1 MKHLHIAIYGPQCAT
16 CNLLF
21 RRAVEVLE
29 AMKVPYDIEKVED
42 PDVILAQGYLITPVL
57 VINQQVISQGE
68 IPFFDSLQK
77 DIEEILRKESSI

>member
-1 MKHLHIAIYGPQCAT
+1 MKHLHVTIYGPLCAT

-21 RRAVEVLE
+21 RRVIEVLE
-29 AMKVPYDIEKVED
+29 AMKVSYDIEKVED
-42 PDVILAQGYLITPVL
+42 PDVILAHGYLITPVL

-68 IPFFDSLQK
+68 IPFFDRLQK